1 MVNRSMSGVSSS
13 EVSAPVDG
21 EHLPSVPR
29 TGSRWRAS
37 LRLGAAAGFVALAGP
52 TQAADLVGNL
62 INGLRAIDLNDYA
75 VGIGVSTT
83 ENIYVDGGDS
93 HTAYPYLTKLVPSAL
108 DDGVTFGRD
117 GAYGVRWLSKNGF
130 EIGALAKLQTLGYEA
145 TDSPLF
151 AGLADRAWT
160 VEVGP
165 SVGWRGPVHID
176 WTAFIDLLRNH
187 HGSNQMVR
195 LSLPRSNPRG
205 YLIPEIAYHR
215 YTQQF
220 VDYYYGVSE
229 ESALPGRPA
238 FEGEAANGL
247 SLGLAWGVRVTPHW
261 ILTGAVDYERF
272 GSQIADSP
280 LVEDDDQAK
289 LTLQVS
295 YDGSPFYAPDAAVAF
310 PVNFDFG
317 FAQIDADTADG
328 SSDTLGY
335 FEAAVRFAGRHR
347 IVAGG
352 FDAAYTRARA
362 AGSDSE
368 IRIRNLH
375 VLYGFD
381 VLDDRQKTVTVEA
394 GLHIDE
400 LSAEDA
406 ALELS
411 GRTANPLPL
420 IAVDAAA
427 HFKGRV
433 SIRAKLH
440 LLMLDGDGYSGRQMF
455 ASFGVFHQ
463 TFERASFGV
472 GYVFNRIALRNG
484 NEDLVAQ
491 IEPLHQGPSVLVS
504 ASF

>member
-1 MVNRSMSGVSSS
+1 M
-13 EVSAPVDG
+13 EVVDK
-21 EHLPSVPR
+21 
-29 TGSRWRAS
+29 
-37 LRLGAAAGFVALAGP
+37 
-52 TQAADLVGNL
+52 L
-62 INGLRAIDLNDYA
+62 IEGLRAIDLNDYA

-83 ENIYVDGGDS
+83 ENIYADGDDS
-93 HTAYPYLTKLVPSAL
+93 QTAYPYLTKLVPSAL

-117 GAYGVRWLSKNGF
+117 GAYGVRWLSQNSF

-151 AGLADRAWT
+151 TGLADRAWT

-165 SVGWRGPVHID
+165 TVGWRGPVHID
-176 WTAFIDLLRNH
+176 WTAFVDLLRNH
-187 HGSNQMVR
+187 HGSSQMVR
-195 LSLPRSNPRG
+195 LSLPRAYPRG

-220 VDYYYGVSE
+220 VDYYYGVPE
-229 ESALPGRPA
+229 EAALPGRPA
-238 FEGEAANGL
+238 FAGEAANGL

-261 ILTGAVDYERF
+261 IFTGAVDYERF

-280 LVEDDDQAK
+280 LVADDDQTK

-295 YDGSPFYAPDAAVAF
+295 YDGAPFYAPEAALAF

-317 FAQIDADTADG
+317 FAQIDADTADA
-328 SSDTLGY
+328 SSDSLGY

-347 IVAGG
+347 IVVGG
-352 FDAAYTRARA
+352 FDAAYTRALA

-368 IRIRNLH
+368 IRIRNLQ

-381 VLDDRQKTVTVEA
+381 LLDDRQKTVTVEA
-394 GLHIDE
+394 GLHIDK
-400 LSAEDA
+400 LSADDDA
-406 ALELS
+406 LGLA
-411 GRTANPLPL
+411 GRTAKPLPL
-420 IAVDAAA
+420 LAVDAAA
-427 HFKGRV
+427 RFEGRL
-433 SIRAKLH
+433 SLRAKLH

-463 TFERASFGV
+463 TFEHASFGV
-472 GYVFNRIALRNG
+472 GYVFNRVALRNG
-484 NEDLVAQ
+484 NEELVAQ
-491 IEPLHQGPSVLVS
+491 IEPLHQGPSLLVS